1 MRAGRTCRAW
11 RAPLARRLGEL
22 GGELDLI
29 LISTP
34 GGAEAGALGNRLW
47 AEVGGAFD
55 AGHHAGRGALHGPRR
70 YLWGLASG
78 AAAGVAQILLPYFN
92 LANIVMLFLLAV
104 VFTAWRYGRGPDA
117 LSATVNVAVFDF
129 LFVPP
134 RFSFAV
140 TDAQYLLTFVAM
152 LATGILI
159 GSLTARLRYQIKA
172 ATLREEREQSL
183 YEMVRELSGALMRNQ
198 VAEICGRAV
207 ERSFRAG
214 LPEGLDIG
222 IAQWAYDHG
231 EPAGMGTD
239 TLPSSP
245 LLYLPL
251 WAPMRVRGV
260 LAVAPQ
266 VPRWLMVP
274 DQRRQPET
282 FATLVAIA
290 LERVHYVEVAQD
302 ALVKMESER
311 LRNSLLSALSH
322 DLRTPLTAQIGMAD
336 SIAGALAPGPGADG
350 PANLALTRELAQAM
364 RENAGRIGQLVNNLL
379 DMARLESGEVKL
391 RKAWQPLEEVVGS
404 ALRLCG
410 AALERQHLRIDL
422 PAGLPLV
429 EFDAVL
435 IERVL
440 CNLLEN
446 AAKYCPPGSHI

>member
-1 MRAGRTCRAW
+1 MRC

-47 AEVGGAFD
+47 AEVDGAFD
-55 AGHHAGRGALHGPRR
+55 AGHHAGRGALHGPRP

-78 AAAGVAQILLPYFN
+78 AAAAGVAQILLPYFD

-104 VFTAWRYGRGPDA
+104 VFTAWRYGRGPAA

-129 LFVPP
+129 FFVPP

-159 GSLTARLRYQIKA
+159 GQLTARLRYQLKA
-172 ATLREEREQSL
+172 ATLREKRAQSL
-183 YEMVRELSGALMRNQ
+183 YEMARELSGALMRDQ

-207 ERSFRAG
+207 ERSFRAGAALVLPDSAERLEAAPTTPAG

-266 VPRWLMVP
+266 VPR
-274 DQRRQPET
+274 
-282 FATLVAIA
+282 
-290 LERVHYVEVAQD
+290 
-302 ALVKMESER
+302 
-311 LRNSLLSALSH
+311 
-322 DLRTPLTAQIGMAD
+322 
-336 SIAGALAPGPGADG
+336 
-350 PANLALTRELAQAM
+350 
-364 RENAGRIGQLVNNLL
+364 
-379 DMARLESGEVKL
+379 
-391 RKAWQPLEEVVGS
+391 
-404 ALRLCG
+404 
-410 AALERQHLRIDL
+410 
-422 PAGLPLV
+422 
-429 EFDAVL
+429 
-435 IERVL
+435 
-440 CNLLEN
+440 
-446 AAKYCPPGSHI
+446 